1 MRIHPAFAAAL
12 IAALSLQ
19 ELVGAQTPSG
29 RKIQAKN
36 GDVILVENADRVGV
50 KRSCRKEAQV
60 RAIHNPLQ
68 RWLVLL
74 VDYAPPG
81 VDPDGQVDASY
92 RYPDVAGEWPLGE
105 RWEGRAVIDDYSMAG
120 EGGPVRHRL
129 LSIPRWD
136 SFRSS
141 GPPGSSP
148 FKDASAVATL
158 SFRGSGRAGRAS
170 SFDLT
175 EQQEVATV
183 SAGIR
188 REPPRRTSV
197 RWPAADQGW
206 AATSVR
212 PRRLT
217 MSVPCIRTRR
227 SRRGSPE
234 WIILEATIGVD
245 GSVTDAKVLQS
256 IPILDAAAVDAVK
269 QWRFEPTY
277 LNGVPVPVLM
287 TVTVSFNLK

>member
-1 MRIHPAFAAAL
+1 MRIHPAFAASL

-36 GDVILVENADRVGV
+36 GDVILVENADRVGLV
-50 KRSCRKEAQV
+50 RRKEAQV
-60 RAIHNPLQ
+60 RAIYNPLQ

-92 RYPDVAGEWPLGE
+92 RYLDVAGEWPLGE

-120 EGGPVRHRL
+120 EGSPCGIG
-129 LSIPRWD
+129 LSSAMGLIQVL
-136 SFRSS
+136 

-188 REPPRRTSV
+188 AST
-197 RWPAADQGW
+197 PAAP
-206 AATSVR
+206 AAGAQQPIRVGGNIRPPTKTHDVR
-212 PRRLT
+212 PVYPDEALQARIT
-217 MSVPCIRTRR
+217 GVV
-227 SRRGSPE
+227 
-234 WIILEATIGVD
+234 ILEAIIGVD

-269 QWRFEPTY
+269 QWRFEPTH
-277 LNGVPVPVLM
+277 LNGVPVPVIM

>member
-1 MRIHPAFAAAL
+1 MRASL

-36 GDVILVENADRVGV
+36 GDVILVENADRVGLI
-50 KRSCRKEAQV
+50 RRKEAQV

-92 RYPDVAGEWPLGE
+92 RYLDVAGEWPLGE

-120 EGGPVRHRL
+120 EGGPYGIG
-129 LSIPRWD
+129 LSSAMGLIQVL
-136 SFRSS
+136 

-188 REPPRRTSV
+188 AST
-197 RWPAADQGW
+197 PAAPASGGQQPIRVGGNIRPPTKTHD
-206 AATSVR
+206 VR
-212 PRRLT
+212 PVYPDEALQARIT
-217 MSVPCIRTRR
+217 GVV
-227 SRRGSPE
+227 
-234 WIILEATIGVD
+234 ILEAIIGVD

-269 QWRFEPTY
+269 QWRFEPTH

>member
-1 MRIHPAFAAAL
+1 MRIHPAFAASL

-36 GDVILVENADRVGV
+36 GDVILVENADRVGLV
-50 KRSCRKEAQV
+50 RRKEAQV
-60 RAIHNPLQ
+60 RAIYNPLQ

-92 RYPDVAGEWPLGE
+92 RYLDVAGEWPLGE

-120 EGGPVRHRL
+120 EGSPYGIG
-129 LSIPRWD
+129 LSSAMGLIQVL
-136 SFRSS
+136 

-188 REPPRRTSV
+188 AST
-197 RWPAADQGW
+197 PAAPASGGQQPIRVGGNIRPPTKTHD
-206 AATSVR
+206 VR
-212 PRRLT
+212 PVYPDEALQARIT
-217 MSVPCIRTRR
+217 GVV
-227 SRRGSPE
+227 
-234 WIILEATIGVD
+234 ILEAIIGVD